1 MIIDRFASR
10 MEKNFEYY
18 FLGDTSGKYI
28 QFCSN
33 KELEVGAPV
42 IIDDLLSTH
51 ILKVSS
57 IREVHKKKV
66 VEFENFEVTLCSQ
79 TLVKYD
85 DLEW

>member
-1 MIIDRFASR
+1 MIIDRFESH
-10 MEKNFEYY
+10 MDKNFEYY
-18 FLGDTSGKYI
+18 FIGDTTGKYI

-33 KELEVGAPV
+33 KELEVGMPV
-42 IIDDLLSTH
+42 IIGDLLSTH

-66 VEFENFEVTLCSQ
+66 VEFEDYEVTFCSQ

-85 DLEW
+85 DLNW